1 MKLINNSFCNEF
13 FNFFTK
19 AVHKLNIKGIEE
31 LAIKLKKLR
40 DEKGRVFFLGIGG
53 SSANCSHAVND
64 FRKICNIESYS
75 LTENVSELTARINDD
90 GWQNS
95 MVGYLKVSNIKKKD
109 ALFVMSVGGGDQK
122 KNVSVNIINALKF
135 AKKKK
140 VKIFGIIGK
149 NGGYT
154 AKVATK
160 IILVPTVNKEL
171 ITPIAESMQALV
183 WHCIVSHPCLKINKT
198 KW

>member
-1 MKLINNSFCNEF
+1 MKLNNKYFCNNF
-13 FNFFTK
+13 INFFLKSTSALDINK
-19 AVHKLNIKGIEE
+19 IEE
-31 LAIKLKKLR
+31 LVIELKNLR
-40 DEKGRVFFLGIGG
+40 NKKGRVFFLGIGG

-75 LTENVSELTARINDD
+75 LTDNVSELTARINDD
-90 GWQNS
+90 GWENS
-95 MVGYLKVSNIKKKD
+95 MVGYLKVSNIKSND
-109 ALFVMSVGGGDQK
+109 AIFVMSVGGGDQK
-122 KNVSVNIINALKF
+122 RNVSVNIINALKF

-160 IILVPTVNKEL
+160 IILVPTTNKEL

-183 WHCIVSHPCLKINKT
+183 WHCIVSHPHLKINKT

>member
-1 MKLINNSFCNEF
+1 MKLINKSFCNEF
-13 FNFFTK
+13 FNFFRK
-19 AVHKLNIKGIEE
+19 AVHKLNIKDIEE
-31 LAIKLKKLR
+31 LVIKLKKLR

-90 GWQNS
+90 GWPNS
-95 MVGYLKVSNIKKKD
+95 MVGYLKVSNIKRKD
-109 ALFVMSVGGGDQK
+109 ALFVMSVGGGVKK

-183 WHCIVSHPCLKINKT
+183 WHCIVSHPRLKINKT

>member
-1 MKLINNSFCNEF
+1 MELLKKNFCNKFLKF
-13 FNFFTK
+13 FLES
-19 AVHKLNIKGIEE
+19 VSKLNISNIQELVIE
-31 LAIKLKKLR
+31 LKKLR
-40 DEKGRVFFLGIGG
+40 GKKGRVFFLGIGG

-75 LTENVSELTARINDD
+75 LTDNISELTARINDD
-90 GWQNS
+90 GWENS
-95 MVGYLKVSNIKKKD
+95 MVGYLKVSNIKSND

-183 WHCIVSHPCLKINKT
+183 WHCIVSHPHLKINKT

>member
-1 MKLINNSFCNEF
+1 MKLINKTFNHEF
-13 FNFFTK
+13 FTFFIK
-19 AVHKLNIKGIEE
+19 AVHKLNIKDIQE
-31 LAIKLKKLR
+31 LVVQLKKLR
-40 DEKGRVFFLGIGG
+40 NKKGRVFFVGIGG

-75 LTENVSELTARINDD
+75 LTDNVSELTARINDD
-90 GWQNS
+90 GWENS
-95 MVGYLKVSNIKKKD
+95 MVGYLKVSNIKSND
-109 ALFVMSVGGGDQK
+109 ALFVMSVGGGDLK
-122 KNVSVNIINALKF
+122 KNVSVNIVNALKF
-135 AKKKK
+135 VKKKK

-160 IILVPTVNKEL
+160 IILVPTVNKDL
-171 ITPIAESMQALV
+171 ITPITESMQALV
-183 WHCIVSHPCLKINKT
+183 WHCIVSHPRLKINKT

>member
-1 MKLINNSFCNEF
+1 LEAIN
-13 FNFFTK
+13 
-19 AVHKLNIKGIEE
+19 KLNVRDIEE
-31 LAIKLKKLR
+31 LVIELKKLR
-40 DEKGRVFFLGIGG
+40 NKKGRVFFVGIGG

-75 LTENVSELTARINDD
+75 LTDNVSELTARINDD
-90 GWQNS
+90 GWENS
-95 MVGYLKVSNIKKKD
+95 MVGYLKVSNIKSND
-109 ALFVMSVGGGDQK
+109 ALFVMSVGGGDLK
-122 KNVSVNIINALKF
+122 KNVSVNIVNALKF
-135 AKKKK
+135 AKKKN

-183 WHCIVSHPCLKINKT
+183 WHCIVSHPELKINST

>member
-1 MKLINNSFCNEF
+1 MKLTNKYFCNSF
-13 FNFFTK
+13 FNFFLE
-19 AVHKLNIKGIEE
+19 AINKLNVRNIEE
-31 LAIKLKKLR
+31 LVIELKKLR
-40 DEKGRVFFLGIGG
+40 NKKGRVFFVGIGG

-75 LTENVSELTARINDD
+75 LTDNVSELTARINDD
-90 GWQNS
+90 GWENS
-95 MVGYLKVSNIKKKD
+95 MVGYLKVSNINSSD
-109 ALFVMSVGGGDQK
+109 ALFVMSVGGGDLK
-122 KNVSVNIINALKF
+122 KNVSVNIVNALKF
-135 AKKKK
+135 VKKKK

-183 WHCIVSHPCLKINKT
+183 WHCIVSHPHLKINKT